1 MSIIS
6 RFDKKIW
13 LVIAILAGGVVLYF
27 ALIFPF
33 SLNREVTEKLEIEEQ
48 RYNNYLKLISQ
59 RPAKDAILKRLTR
72 KKGKYNNRLLEP
84 DKPPVVAARLQNT
97 LKEMASEEG
106 VDIISEK
113 QLTIIER
120 DPFIEIPIEITL
132 KCSITKLTNLIYAI
146 EDFKKF
152 LDISKLSIRVVNIR
166 KPIDVRADLR
176 ISGFI
181 LAQDVSKEK

>member
-1 MSIIS
+1 MNSK
-6 RFDKKIW
+6 FNKKIW
-13 LVIAILAGGVVLYF
+13 FGIGILGGLVVLYF
-27 ALIFPF
+27 ALIYPF
-33 SLNREVTEKLEIEEQ
+33 YLNRDVTKKLDFEEQ

-59 RPAKDAILKRLTR
+59 RPKKDAILKRLTR
-72 KKGKYNNRLLEP
+72 KKEKYNNRLLEP

-113 QLTIIER
+113 QLSIIER

-132 KCSITKLTNLIYAI
+132 KCSITKLTSLIYAI

-152 LDISKLSIRVVNIR
+152 LDISKLNIRVVNIR
-166 KPIDVRADLR
+166 NPIDVRADLTV
-176 ISGFI
+176 SGFI

>member
-6 RFDKKIW
+6 KLDKKIW
-13 LVIAILAGGVVLYF
+13 LVIGILCGGVLLYF
-27 ALIFPF
+27 ALVYPF
-33 SLNREVTEKLEIEEQ
+33 YLNRDVIKKLDSEEQ
-48 RYNNYLKLISQ
+48 RYNNYLKLIGQ
-59 RPAKDAILKRLTR
+59 RPEKNAILKHITR
-72 KKGKYNNRLLEP
+72 KKEKYNNRLLEP
-84 DKPPVVAARLQNT
+84 DKPPVVAARLQNI
-97 LKEMASEEG
+97 LKDMASEEG

-113 QLTIIER
+113 QLNIIEN

-152 LDISKLSIRVVNIR
+152 LDISKLNIRVVNIR
-166 KPIDVRADLR
+166 NPIDVRADLTV
-176 ISGFI
+176 SGFI

>member
-1 MSIIS
+1 MSIIN

-27 ALIFPF
+27 ALIYPF
-33 SLNREVTEKLEIEEQ
+33 FLNRKVTEKLELEEQ

-59 RPAKDAILKRLTR
+59 RPEKDAILKRLIQ
-72 KKGKYNNRLLEP
+72 KKKKYNNRLLES

-106 VDIISEK
+106 VNIISEK
-113 QLTIIER
+113 QLSIIER

-132 KCSITKLTNLIYAI
+132 KCSITKLTNLIYDI
-146 EDFKKF
+146 EDFEKF
-152 LDISKLSIRVVNIR
+152 LDISKLNVRVVNIR
-166 KPIDVRADLR
+166 KPIDVRADLT